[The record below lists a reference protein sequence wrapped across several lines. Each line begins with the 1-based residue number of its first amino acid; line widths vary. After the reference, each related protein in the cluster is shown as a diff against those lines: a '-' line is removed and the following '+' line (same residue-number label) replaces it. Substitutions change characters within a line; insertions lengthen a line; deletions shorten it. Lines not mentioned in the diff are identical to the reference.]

1 VLLGLPALAPLV
13 FMAPSVLRLDSATH
27 AAGNDVLGTG
37 GAMLLFAT
45 LAVTPLVT
53 VTGHR
58 WFAPLR
64 QWYGIVFALDVI
76 LDLVIAAN
84 DPAFGYSVTQDL
96 TGHTFLLAG
105 AVMVT
110 IAVPLLIT
118 ANRRS
123 MRWLGRYWKTVQA
136 AGTYAIWAILAV
148 HLALLEGLRPGPGG
162 AEGIKHQRLYQY
174 AACSLPLVIL
184 RLPPVRRWYARR
196 RGSRTASL
204 ATGLLIAIFASGYV
218 FFANE
223 LIYKGVAAYR
233 LDPVND

>member
-13 FMAPSVLRLDSATH
+13 FMAPAVIRLDSATH

-45 LAVTPLVT
+45 LAITPLIT

-58 WFAPLR
+58 WFAGLR

-76 LDLVIAAN
+76 LDLVIAAS
-84 DPAFGYSVTQDL
+84 DPAFGYSITQDL

-110 IAVPLLIT
+110 ISVPLLVT

-136 AGTYAIWAILAV
+136 AGTYAIWAVLAV
-148 HLALLEGLRPGPGG
+148 HLALLEGFRPGQGG
-162 AEGIKHQRLYQY
+162 GGIRHQRLYEY
-174 AACSLPLVIL
+174 AACSVPLIVL

-196 RGSRTASL
+196 RGSRAARIATA
-204 ATGLLIAIFASGYV
+204 ALIAVFASGYV
-218 FFANE
+218 FFLNE

-233 LDPVND
+233 LNPVND